1 MVFQYLK
8 KHSAGF
14 VQCVWIMYIAVIFLG
29 INYCSTILPYVA
41 TERSVLYRE
50 KFAGMYSSMAY
61 SFAQVRCCLIKA
73 NSIGIDLIVK
83 PVMLQSMIFF
93 FINVGGY

>member
-1 MVFQYLK
+1 
-8 KHSAGF
+8 
-14 VQCVWIMYIAVIFLG
+14 
-29 INYCSTILPYVA
+29 VA

-73 NSIGIDLIVK
+73 NSIGIDLIAK
-83 PVMLQSMIFF
+83 PVIVTINDFF
-93 FINVGGY
+93 LLM